1 MPLAEAEKLGIR
13 NEVSEVDD
21 FQRLLCNFEL
31 PTPDQQSHPGS
42 CRLFLTESRG
52 SKSDV
57 LHSHPQFCRL
67 INFQKFAHS
76 AHEEMLKVKQIKINK
91 E

>member
-1 MPLAEAEKLGIR
+1 MPLAEAEKLDIR

-57 LHSHPQFCRL
+57 LQ